1 MGKRLIDPEQF
12 KPLIFKIIDQPDT
25 VIHLGQ
31 SFDDSGTQAQGTLDL
46 LFLPHF
52 FIHVLETGNDP
63 AFSVFKIQLRKFQ
76 TVIANA
82 AAENTPEGHRIDLPV
97 FRIPDDAFLCHST
110 QEFLPVFFQY
120 QTGIKGKGIRELCD
134 LHCFFRRQ
142 KMCHFIID
150 PEQFK
155 CLGPDIADQPDT
167 VIHLS
172 QRFDHG
178 RAKIKRMPDPLFT
191 SYFIVDIFESDD
203 DFPLIF
209 SEIEIDKLHPV
220 ITDGII
226 EYPSEENGI
235 QLFVLRIP
243 VDILRL
249 YRFQKA
255 LAVFFRNHRR
265 IKAERIRK
273 LPDFFRFDL
282 RKKMNCAFG
291 NPEQFKLL
299 RIQIIDDP
307 YRVIH
312 PGKGC
317 DDGRV
322 QRSGGFILFMPVGD
336 IREKHVIQA
345 MINIGLHIMSV
356 VIHPPDRPVFADDAV
371 FHMIEIR
378 FAFPAL

>member
-1 MGKRLIDPEQF
+1 
-12 KPLIFKIIDQPDT
+12 
-25 VIHLGQ
+25 
-31 SFDDSGTQAQGTLDL
+31 
-46 LFLPHF
+46 
-52 FIHVLETGNDP
+52 
-63 AFSVFKIQLRKFQ
+63 
-76 TVIANA
+76 
-82 AAENTPEGHRIDLPV
+82 
-97 FRIPDDAFLCHST
+97 
-110 QEFLPVFFQY
+110 
-120 QTGIKGKGIRELCD
+120 
-134 LHCFFRRQ
+134 
-142 KMCHFIID
+142 
-150 PEQFK
+150 
-155 CLGPDIADQPDT
+155 
-167 VIHLS
+167 
-172 QRFDHG
+172 
-178 RAKIKRMPDPLFT
+178 MPDPLFT

-282 RKKMNCAFG
+282 RKKMNCAYG